1 MSRNVQQATIYLAA
15 VIVGVFMMLP
25 FLWMLSTSLKTGG
38 ALTALPIQ
46 WIPSPP
52 TLEPYREIFRIFP
65 FGRAIA
71 NSLFVAAGTVTITM
85 VPAAMAAFV
94 FARMRF
100 RGRTVL
106 FFLVLGTL
114 MVPRQVTIIPLFIVL
129 RSLGLINTF
138 TGLLAPSIFHA
149 FAIFMLR
156 QHMLRIPSDYL
167 DAAVIDGASTW
178 RIFSSVIM
186 PMSVTIVVT
195 LGVLIFMEA
204 WNDYFWPLVVLTEES
219 KMTLNVALTR
229 IQGQY
234 ATRYNLL
241 MAGSLL
247 STLPMLIIY
256 AVAQRFFRAGLHV
269 GGLKG

>member
-1 MSRNVQQATIYLAA
+1 MLYLAA
-15 VIVGVFMMLP
+15 TVVGAFMMLP
-25 FLWMLSTSLKTGG
+25 FFWMLSTSLKTGG

-46 WIPSPP
+46 WIPVDP
-52 TLEPYREIFRIFP
+52 TIDPYREIFRIFP
-65 FGRAIA
+65 FARAIG
-71 NSLFVAAGTVTITM
+71 NSLFVAGATVTITL

-100 RGRTVL
+100 RGRTAL

-156 QHMLRIPSDYL
+156 QHMMRIPADYL
-167 DAAVIDGASTW
+167 DAAVIDGAAPW
-178 RIFSSVIM
+178 RIFTSVVM
-186 PMSVTIVVT
+186 PMSMTIVVT

-204 WNDYFWPLVVLTEES
+204 WNDYFWPLVVLTEEA

-234 ATRYNLL
+234 ATRYNVL

-256 AVAQRFFRAGLHV
+256 GLAQRFFRAGLNV